1 MIIIILG
8 QHKDTFEKKVFKA
21 IYNLQSFFK
30 HKNCSS
36 IFQLQNTKS
45 YPERGYYLLEI
56 FKVKIMFIYK

>member
-8 QHKDTFEKKVFKA
+8 QHKDTFEKKVFKT

-45 YPERGYYLLEI
+45 YPERGYFSPGNIQDKDNVYI
-56 FKVKIMFIYK
+56 